1 MTNDIKIKPINR
13 TKQNRNEDGVQGG
26 ATLWKL
32 LIELSRIE
40 ITIRANFQLWNKRLL
55 IELSRIEIMRNDPE
69 DGVQCG
75 Y

>member
-1 MTNDIKIKPINR
+1 MKRIDYIK
-13 TKQNRNEDGVQGG
+13 V
-26 ATLWKL
+26 KL

-69 DGVQCG
+69 DGVQGG